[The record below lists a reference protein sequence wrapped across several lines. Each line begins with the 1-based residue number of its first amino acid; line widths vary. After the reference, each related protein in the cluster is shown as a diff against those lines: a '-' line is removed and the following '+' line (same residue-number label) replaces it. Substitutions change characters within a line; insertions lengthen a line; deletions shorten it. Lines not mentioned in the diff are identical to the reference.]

1 MGIGDD
7 HKCGDWRQDLDEY
20 REDEQSPKKSLLHR
34 VKAEVFAATSMAEM
48 KGKGGDVDGLNTSCF
63 VLSSRRSSPKCRF
76 TKKAGAS
83 LRQSRHQVDTSC
95 CCKASSAYHKHG
107 ASNLFLS
114 LHQLLSRHPSENIVR
129 HLYRLEIIYSL
140 STLGISIILDNDKPF
155 VIHCSARTH
164 AFYHETHPH
173 ETPNLHLDEQ
183 DCEDTSFAIIQTKA
197 EYHDSQKSP
206 SYTILEGH
214 RRKSSTPALRRSTN
228 TATEARRKAKPNRH
242 ITGEDQDSQTKTSST
257 II

>member
-1 MGIGDD
+1 MS
-7 HKCGDWRQDLDEY
+7 R
-20 REDEQSPKKSLLHR
+20 RAF
-34 VKAEVFAATSMAEM
+34 VATMMAEM

-95 CCKASSAYHKHG
+95 RCKASSAYHKHG

-129 HLYRLEIIYSL
+129 HLYRLDIIYSL
-140 STLGISIILDNDKPF
+140 STLGISIILDYDKPF

-164 AFYHETHPH
+164 AFYHAHPH

-183 DCEDTSFAIIQTKA
+183 EQDSQENSACAIIQTHT
-197 EYHDSQKSP
+197 EDHDSQESP
-206 SYTILEGH
+206 SYSILEGQQ
-214 RRKSSTPALRRSTN
+214 RKSSTPALRLSTN
-228 TATEARRKAKPNRH
+228 TVTDARRKAKPNRH
-242 ITGEDQDSQTKTSST
+242 ITGKD
-257 II
+257 